1 MNTKSKIA
9 LSLFSIMVVIFIIM
23 LANLIYNFRNYSINT
38 AINKA
43 ETIAQSVKHGLT
55 AHMINGIMDNREVF
69 LKEIE
74 NLQGLEALWLVRGEN
89 VIKQYG
95 NGLFNEGIR
104 DDIDS
109 HVLKTGK
116 GQNEL
121 HESILGSSTLRV
133 TIPYIATNTG
143 PIDCL
148 RCHDAKVGD
157 TLGAISMVVNIDD
170 LKTYGVSSIAYAIL
184 ILFVLMIVILVFVT
198 RLIGP
203 YINVFD
209 SIKEVMSSAQDGDY
223 SHRVIT
229 ENQKESKEVANWING
244 LLEKLQTTLDDIEAK
259 IQVFI
264 TKQEHDKHELP
275 DPLMEVNKT
284 VTRLSDIYNFRKT
297 IEHDEDINTVYERI
311 AEVLRTKVGLD
322 DFVIIEADNATHTT
336 KEVYIEKISHCIA
349 NGNCRADRTNS
360 LVDSCQ
366 FKKLC
371 SKFNDDSKCYLCVPF
386 SISNDLDIV
395 VSIVTDGPKELKEV
409 RAKLPLIHDYV
420 DAAKP
425 EIVGKKLMNR
435 LEKSA
440 RTDPLTGL
448 FNRKYLE
455 ESIDKIVSQSKRSKI
470 AYGILMVDID
480 YFKMINDTY
489 GHDVGDEAIKIIAQ
503 TLVENTRES
512 DIVVRFG
519 GEEFIV
525 LLYNCDTGY
534 IKEIAEKIRIAFS
547 AKKIKAGNG
556 HFSKTIS
563 IGCSM
568 FPEQGDTFWKCI
580 KYADLA
586 LYKAKESGRNQVVL
600 FHEELLHEENSLEA
614 NY

>member
-1 MNTKSKIA
+1 MNTRTRIA
-9 LSLFSIMVVIFIIM
+9 LSLFTIMVIMFMIM
-23 LANLIYNFRNYSINT
+23 LANLVYNFRNYSIHT

-55 AHMINGIMDNREVF
+55 AHMINGVMEQREIF

-74 NLQGLEALWLVRGEN
+74 HLDGLENVWLVRGSN
-89 VIKQYG
+89 VINQYG
-95 NGLFNEGIR
+95 VGLFNENSR
-104 DDIDS
+104 DEIDEN
-109 HVLKTGK
+109 VLTTGK
-116 GQNEL
+116 TIHELNESL
-121 HESILGSSTLRV
+121 LGSSTLRI

-143 PIDCL
+143 SIDCIS
-148 RCHDAKVGD
+148 CHDSKVGD

-170 LKTYGVSSIAYAIL
+170 LKTHGVTSIAYAIF
-184 ILFVLMIVILVFVT
+184 ILFTLMVFIMIFVQ

-203 YINVFD
+203 YVNVFD
-209 SIKEVMSSAQDGDY
+209 SIKNVMSAAQNGDY
-223 SHRVIT
+223 SKRVINT
-229 ENQKESKEVANWING
+229 STKESREVANWVNG
-244 LLEKLQTTLDDIEAK
+244 LLEKLQTTLDEIENK
-259 IQVFI
+259 IHIFI
-264 TKQEHDKHELP
+264 TKQDEKCEQS
-275 DPLMEVNKT
+275 DPLIKVNET
-284 VTRLSDIYNFRKT
+284 VSRLSDIYNFRKT
-297 IEHDEDINTVYERI
+297 IEHDQDISTVYERI
-311 AEVLRTKVGLD
+311 AEVLKNKIGLE

-336 KEVYIEKISHCIA
+336 TEVHIERESHCQA

-371 SKFNDDSKCYLCVPF
+371 SKFNFEGKQYLCVPY

-395 VSIVTDGPKELKEV
+395 ISIVSNSEKESKEI
-409 RAKLPLIHDYV
+409 RYKLPLVNDYI

-425 EIVGKKLMNR
+425 EIVGKKLMHQ
-435 LEKSA
+435 LERSA

-448 FNRKYLE
+448 FNRKFLE

-470 AYGILMVDID
+470 SYGILMVDID
-480 YFKMINDTY
+480 YFKMINDTH
-489 GHDVGDEAIKIIAQ
+489 GHDVGDEAIKVISN
-503 TLVENTRES
+503 TLLENTRES

-525 LLYNCDTGY
+525 LLYNCDKDY
-534 IKEIAEKIRIAFS
+534 IKEIAEKIRIAFA

-563 IGCSM
+563 IGCSI
-568 FPEQGDTFWKCI
+568 FPEHGDTFWKCI
-580 KYADLA
+580 KYADTA
-586 LYKAKESGRNQVVL
+586 LYAAKEGGRDRVVVYDPTQS
-600 FHEELLHEENSLEA
+600 EENNPLDP